1 MYYSNQIKEI
11 ERSYA
16 FLETH
21 NDRNAGLNWYIADRV
36 LEESNIFYFDSLS
49 YMTVSEAINHLQNN
63 LNPDAVIELDCD
75 GNPYIDQSKEDT
87 LTDEE
92 YLDYIANSFDF
103 RSEYNLSQSWV
114 DRALT
119 VDDQKLHD
127 MAFDLTKR
135 RYDILNSFKK
145 EELVEDEDI
154 VLFLLD
160 KEAFRHRV
168 ANLYTYGN
176 KGWDETSLEKKIKEI
191 KLEAFVTFEQLR
203 IV

>member
-11 ERSYA
+11 EKAYT

-21 NDRNAGLNWYIADRV
+21 NDRNAGLNWHMPERILEDPKYTWFDVFDGQTVAEVIEY
-36 LEESNIFYFDSLS
+36 LEERCDPNSKVVVEEEGTFVEEYSS
-49 YMTVSEAINHLQNN
+49 INQ
-63 LNPDAVIELDCD
+63 
-75 GNPYIDQSKEDT
+75 
-87 LTDEE
+87 TDED

-103 RSEYNLSQSWV
+103 RSEYNLSLSWV

-119 VDDQKLHD
+119 VDDEKLHD

-145 EELVEDEDI
+145 EELVEGEDI
-154 VLFLLD
+154 ALFLLD
-160 KEAFRHRV
+160 KEAFRHRL
-168 ANLYTYGN
+168 ANLYTFCG
-176 KGWDETSLEKKIKEI
+176 KSWDETSLEKKIKEI
-191 KLEAFVTFEQLR
+191 KLEAFITFEQLK